1 MKRIFTKKNTL
12 VLFAFLSFYYS
23 YSQVGI
29 GTTAPRGAVDIAS
42 TTQGL
47 VFPNVALVNTITETA
62 VNPQGGSIPTGTVVY
77 NTATSGTSPNNVAP
91 GLYYWNGSRW
101 IAFAGS
107 PGGLDW
113 SLTGNSGTTAGTNFL
128 GTTDAQ
134 DLRLYTN
141 NVERARILS
150 TGNIGVNSAGT
161 ASSQIF
167 VEADNTED
175 AVAGINDDTVGN
187 AFWGRNSNSG
197 GTAII
202 GAANG
207 LGGVYPTK
215 GAGVA
220 GSAIDGHG
228 ISGMA
233 GNGAPNNTAHD
244 GNSAGYFSLDSD
256 NNPNTNNSSA
266 FALIAGKT
274 EINPPGGGTPLSRSL
289 FGGYFVSGIG
299 PGQAY
304 AYVGTKYDHDNTGAG
319 GTNYKILGDGTV
331 STIVKDKDNN
341 PRIMFAPEAP
351 EVLFQD
357 YGIGKLVNGTAV
369 IKLDEILSR
378 NILVDN
384 THPLKVFIQ
393 LEGDCNGVYVTN
405 KSDKGFTVK
414 ELQNGNSDVTFSW
427 QIVATRANSKD
438 TNGEIT
444 SHFENLRFPIGPK
457 LVQEPGFKSK
467 EVKKEETKN

>member
-1 MKRIFTKKNTL
+1 MKK
-12 VLFAFLSFYYS
+12 VLFFVATLFISVNMTA
-23 YSQVGI
+23 QVGV
-29 GTTAPRGAVDIAS
+29 GTTTPAGALDVNS
-42 TTQGL
+42 TTNGFIPPRVAL
-47 VFPNVALVNTITETA
+47 TATNVAAPV
-62 VNPQGGSIPTGTVVY
+62 VNPQGGALVAGTIVW
-77 NTATSGTSPNNVAP
+77 NTATAGTVPNNVAP
-91 GLYYWNGSRW
+91 GLYYWNGTRW
-101 IAFAGS
+101 VAFAGS

-113 SLTGNSGTTAGTNFL
+113 ALTGNSGTTAGTNFL

-134 DLRLYTN
+134 DIRFHTN
-141 NVERARILS
+141 NLERARILS
-150 TGNIGVNSAGT
+150 GGTIGINSAGLAT
-161 ASSQIF
+161 AQ
-167 VEADNTED
+167 VNVTAAGTNEG
-175 AVAGINDDTVGN
+175 VAATNNNNVTN
-187 AFWGRNSNSG
+187 SFWGRNSHAT

-202 GAANG
+202 GASNG

-256 NNPNTNNSSA
+256 NNPSTNNSSA

-274 EINPPGGGTPLSRSL
+274 EIDPPGGGTPLRRSL

-299 PGQAY
+299 SGQAY
-304 AYVGTKYDHDNTGAG
+304 AYVGTKYDHDNAGAG

-357 YGIGKLVNGTAV
+357 YGIGKLVNGTAE
-369 IKLDEILSR
+369 IKLDEILSK

-384 THPLKVFIQ
+384 NHPLKVFIQ

-414 ELQNGNSDVTFSW
+414 ELQNGNSNVTFSW